1 MRPVATIL
9 VRCLVCCLV
18 LAGASPAGT
27 PSVHDRAVASMKAM
41 FGDSV
46 VVARVL
52 VPLTRADQD
61 SVARLCQSRW
71 GRDTVAL
78 YTAITGGRLAGYGFL
93 DDVKGKLQF
102 ITMLTGLLPDGSVK
116 DVDILVYRESYGGE
130 VSNDSF
136 RKQFR
141 GLTPASDIRPGA
153 TIRNISGATISA
165 RAVTLGVRRVAATF
179 RLLGERIPR

>member
-1 MRPVATIL
+1 MRTCAII
-9 VRCLVCCLV
+9 LVCCLV
-18 LAGASPAGT
+18 LAGVSPAGT

-41 FGDSV
+41 FGDSA

-52 VPLTRADQD
+52 VELTRTEAD
-61 SVARLCQSRW
+61 SVARVCQSRW
-71 GRDTVAL
+71 GRDTVVV
-78 YTAITGGRLAGYGFL
+78 YTASSGGRTSGYGFL

-102 ITMLTGLLPDGSVK
+102 ITMLTGLLPDGSVN

-136 RKQFR
+136 RRQFR

-165 RAVTLGVRRVAATF
+165 RAVTLGVRRVVATF
-179 RLLGERIPR
+179 PMVKERIPR